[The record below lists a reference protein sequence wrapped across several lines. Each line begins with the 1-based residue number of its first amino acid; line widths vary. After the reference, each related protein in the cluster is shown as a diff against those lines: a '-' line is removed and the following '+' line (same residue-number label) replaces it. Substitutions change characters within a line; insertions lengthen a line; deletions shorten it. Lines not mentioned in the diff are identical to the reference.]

1 MNESDN
7 ATTPSS
13 YKSPSE
19 TKMNR
24 QNERSTKTVLSE
36 VTLNIGGAQDYGCLS
51 VRKSEIES
59 AKVIMEERGD
69 MTSKRKKSNEQGNFN
84 QIMGESW
91 AETRRVCPGE
101 SNSRNVTP
109 VREVR
114 MHLRDEKK
122 DLSGEVKETTDVNRS
137 VPEMEKKKAPQ
148 ADEDAEYDIKREK
161 DNQRCETA
169 ELELKILA
177 EKKEMEMKF
186 GPDLETKECVTE
198 SSLKKRKDKKGRKSS
213 SATRTK
219 RLIPDEKY
227 WKASY
232 EQERKIEEFHSD
244 LVIRRDHYQKQLEET
259 RNEKERLN
267 IELLKVDEK
276 ISTLEKAA
284 KKLENEN
291 AKYLS
296 IIQDMRN
303 NSAKQLEEQTSE
315 LRHSVKLRQMAKEQL
330 HHSNE
335 TMATQLEL
343 MIKETC
349 EDNFKLHALLEN
361 IEEAF
366 GSRKLQEIRSEE
378 FHQQLQKKLN
388 ELLKKFRIE
397 AVSSDLT
404 WLGEENMQYA
414 IDIFEATMKT
424 ILQDEPCFHFLA
436 ERLAVFMDVGIKRD
450 DMQLQLSKSG
460 SENESAK
467 SHESRDLATFK
478 KKFRKKIRSMLK
490 EYMEKQKN
498 ELSRNISAVISYLEG
513 VEKKIDAVLTK
524 RIEDMRETIA
534 LMDRKQS
541 DLRKIEEALDYSS
554 TLVKSISD
562 ERKIRL
568 ERKENLWDFDKE
580 NCKLKEDCNNLK
592 SGYMKLE
599 RKMENIEKLHKQ
611 FCHPISALRM
621 GQSEQ
626 MINSEDGCHKQAI
639 SKSPP
644 VETIQSP
651 ALQCTTTSSGS
662 VHYSPEN
669 ERHHEEIVRR
679 RVMEE
684 MSRNERN
691 E

>member
-109 VREVR
+109 VREG
-114 MHLRDEKK
+114 MEEHLRDEKK

-137 VPEMEKKKAPQ
+137 VPEMEKKKLL
-148 ADEDAEYDIKREK
+148 KRMKTRNMISKEK
-161 DNQRCETA
+161 RQSKMRNCGVGAKNSCRKGQFIT
-169 ELELKILA
+169 
-177 EKKEMEMKF
+177 KEMEMKF

-366 GSRKLQEIRSEE
+366 G
-378 FHQQLQKKLN
+378 KKLN

-414 IDIFEATMKT
+414 VDIFEATMKT

-662 VHYSPEN
+662 VHYSPYIEEN

>member
-1 MNESDN
+1 MRRMIRKMNESDN

-69 MTSKRKKSNEQGNFN
+69 MTSKRKKSNEQG
-84 QIMGESW
+84 IMGESW

-109 VREVR
+109 VREG
-114 MHLRDEKK
+114 MEEHLRDEKK

-244 LVIRRDHYQKQLEET
+244 L
-259 RNEKERLN
+259 
-267 IELLKVDEK
+267 
-276 ISTLEKAA
+276 
-284 KKLENEN
+284 
-291 AKYLS
+291 
-296 IIQDMRN
+296 DMRN

-513 VEKKIDAVLTK
+513 VEKQYIYFIL
-524 RIEDMRETIA
+524 
-534 LMDRKQS
+534 L
-541 DLRKIEEALDYSS
+541 SS
-554 TLVKSISD
+554 KLIS
-562 ERKIRL
+562 R
-568 ERKENLWDFDKE
+568 F
-580 NCKLKEDCNNLK
+580 
-592 SGYMKLE
+592 Y
-599 RKMENIEKLHKQ
+599 
-611 FCHPISALRM
+611 
-621 GQSEQ
+621 Q
-626 MINSEDGCHKQAI
+626 MYK
-639 SKSPP
+639 
-644 VETIQSP
+644 
-651 ALQCTTTSSGS
+651 
-662 VHYSPEN
+662 
-669 ERHHEEIVRR
+669 
-679 RVMEE
+679 
-684 MSRNERN
+684 
-691 E
+691 